1 MSLLNDKGELIMS
14 KLKVGIIDHFFDSVK
29 HGVSQ
34 SPSARDSLK
43 THQICEQIVLK
54 IEQQI

>member
-1 MSLLNDKGELIMS
+1 MS